1 MFSFTNCKWILFK
14 IMIPKT
20 NFCNLNLFRLA
31 QLISIFISVW
41 LTAAGIIHLVSMIN
55 VKSSSFLKKV
65 FFLNLWAN
73 WLIQTTGMTLARPC
87 WPDNHIYY
95 KGCKT
100 KWGKRTFFIFYYL
113 EINIL
118 SVWSQTFFYAILGI
132 QFLLNISTYVVM
144 YQDMNL

>member
-1 MFSFTNCKWILFK
+1 
-14 IMIPKT
+14 MIPKT
-20 NFCNLNLFRLA
+20 NLCNLNFFRLA

-55 VKSSSFLKKV
+55 VKSSSFLIKV
-65 FFLNLWAN
+65 VFLNLWSN
-73 WLIQTTGMTLARPC
+73 WLIQTTGMTWPRPC
-87 WPDNHIYY
+87 WQDNHIYY

-144 YQDMNL
+144 YQEMNL